1 MYMIFYFF
9 RRKKLKESENMEE
22 PSSNKSNSVD
32 YADYSNVGNLTEN
45 SYSELQQPNT
55 TNQSANY
62 SQLQFEGPDQNDYV
76 DLRENNVAKERYSN
90 DIYDNMA
97 FA

>member
-1 MYMIFYFF
+1 MLFYIH
-9 RRKKLKESENMEE
+9 RRKKLKELENREE

-32 YADYSNVGNLTEN
+32 NADYSNVENLTKN
-45 SYSELQQPNT
+45 SYCDIQQPNT

-62 SQLQFEGPDQNDYV
+62 SQLQFEGPDKNDYV
-76 DLRENNVAKERYSN
+76 DLCENSVAIERFSN
-90 DIYDNMA
+90 DIYDNMT